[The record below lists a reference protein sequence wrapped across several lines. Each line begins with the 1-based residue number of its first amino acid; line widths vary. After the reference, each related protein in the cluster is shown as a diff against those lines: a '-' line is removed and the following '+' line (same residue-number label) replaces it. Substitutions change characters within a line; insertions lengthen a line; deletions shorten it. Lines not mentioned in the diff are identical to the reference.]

1 MEIIITFIENL
12 LLSLGLEGTTVAI
25 VRYVLMIVIAFLLA
39 GLSGYIC
46 RKFIVPLII
55 KLTSKTNIE
64 WDDIL
69 FDRTVLYTAC
79 NIVPAVV
86 IWELLP
92 KVFFQYPL
100 AEDILLRLT
109 AIYIAINATRL
120 VLQIVD
126 RLRFLRKQEG
136 NASSQYLRSFL
147 GVLRIIVIFIAAIIV
162 VSILFKKNPMSL
174 FAGLGATSA
183 VLMLVFKDTIEGL
196 VAGIRLT
203 SNEMVHVG
211 DWITVPGTPVDGNV
225 VDITLTT
232 VKVRQF
238 DNTYTT
244 VSPLTLVNGS
254 FKNWKGM
261 QDSGMRQV
269 SKKIYFDVR
278 SIRLLND
285 ETRQNLT
292 SKNMVSPKEM
302 EGEVVNI
309 GLFRHYIETYLRK
322 RDDVNKSATLM
333 VRQLEAT
340 QNGLPIELYFFLNTT
355 EWVNYEQKTSD
366 ILEHIYAYANEFGLQ
381 IYEGFAAINK

>member
-1 MEIIITFIENL
+1 MEIIITFIKNL
-12 LLSLGLEGTTVAI
+12 LLSLGLEDSTFNI
-25 VRYVLMIVIAFLLA
+25 LYYVSMVVTAALLA
-39 GLSGYIC
+39 TLSYYIC
-46 RKFIVPLII
+46 RKIIVPLII
-55 KLTSKTNIE
+55 KLILRTNIKWASE
-64 WDDIL
+64 L
-69 FDRTVLYTAC
+69 FNNTILYTTCWIA
-79 NIVPAVV
+79 PLAV
-86 IWELLP
+86 IWNLLS
-92 KVFFQYPL
+92 KVFFQCSL
-100 AEDILLRLT
+100 VENVLTFFTSVSILF
-109 AIYIAINATRL
+109 IYTIL
-120 VLQIVD
+120 FLQIVD
-126 RLRFLRKQEG
+126 RLQFLDKRQG
-136 NASSQYLRSFL
+136 SSLNQYLKSFIGILKVIIVFISTIIMIGIFL
-147 GVLRIIVIFIAAIIV
+147 G
-162 VSILFKKNPMSL
+162 KDPMTL
-174 FAGLGATSA
+174 LTGLGAMSA

-196 VAGIRLT
+196 VASIRLT

-238 DNTYTT
+238 NNTYTT

-309 GLFRHYIETYLRK
+309 GLFRHYIDTYLRK

-381 IYEGFAAINK
+381 VYEGFAAINK

>member
-55 KLTSKTNIE
+55 KLTSKTNTE
-64 WDDIL
+64 WDTVL

-147 GVLRIIVIFIAAIIV
+147 GVLRIIVFFIAAIIV
-162 VSILFKKNPMSL
+162 VSILFKKNPMTL
-174 FAGLGATSA
+174 LAGLGATSA
-183 VLMLVFKDTIEGL
+183 ILMLVFKDTIEGL

-238 DNTYTT
+238 DNTFTT

-269 SKKIYFDVR
+269 VKKIYFDVR

-309 GLFRHYIETYLRK
+309 GLFRHYIDTYLRK

>member
-126 RLRFLRKQEG
+126 RLRFLRKQQG
-136 NASSQYLRSFL
+136 NANSQYLRSFL
-147 GVLRIIVIFIAAIIV
+147 GVLKIIVVFITAIIV
-162 VSILFKKNPMSL
+162 VSILFKKNPMTL
-174 FAGLGATSA
+174 LAGLGATSA
-183 VLMLVFKDTIEGL
+183 ILMLVFKDTIEGL

-309 GLFRHYIETYLRK
+309 GLFRHYIDTYLRK

>member
-1 MEIIITFIENL
+1 MEIIITFIKNL
-12 LLSLGLEGTTVAI
+12 LLSLGLEDSTFNI
-25 VRYVLMIVIAFLLA
+25 LYYVSMVVTAALLA
-39 GLSGYIC
+39 TLSYYIC
-46 RKFIVPLII
+46 RKIIVPLII
-55 KLTSKTNIE
+55 KLILRTNIKWASE
-64 WDDIL
+64 L
-69 FDRTVLYTAC
+69 FNNTILYTTCWIA
-79 NIVPAVV
+79 PLAV
-86 IWELLP
+86 IWNLLS
-92 KVFFQYPL
+92 KVFFQCSL
-100 AEDILLRLT
+100 VENVLTFFTSVSILF
-109 AIYIAINATRL
+109 IYTIL
-120 VLQIVD
+120 FLQIVD
-126 RLRFLRKQEG
+126 RLQFLDKRQG
-136 NASSQYLRSFL
+136 SSLNQYLKSFTGILKVIIVFISTIIMIGIFL
-147 GVLRIIVIFIAAIIV
+147 G
-162 VSILFKKNPMSL
+162 KDPMTL
-174 FAGLGATSA
+174 LTGLGAMSA

-196 VAGIRLT
+196 VASIRLT

-238 DNTYTT
+238 NNTYTT

-309 GLFRHYIETYLRK
+309 GLFRHYIDTYLRK

>member
-25 VRYVLMIVIAFLLA
+25 VRYVLMIVVAFLLA

-55 KLTSKTNIE
+55 KLTSNTNIE

-79 NIVPAVV
+79 HIVPAVV

-147 GVLRIIVIFIAAIIV
+147 GVLKIIVFFIAAIIV
-162 VSILFKKNPMSL
+162 VSILFKKNPMTL
-174 FAGLGATSA
+174 LAGLGATSA
-183 VLMLVFKDTIEGL
+183 ILMLVFKDTIEGL

-211 DWITVPGTPVDGNV
+211 DWITVPSTPVDGNV

-238 DNTYTT
+238 DNTFTT

-269 SKKIYFDVR
+269 VKKIYFDVR

-292 SKNMVSPKEM
+292 SKNMVAPKEM

-309 GLFRHYIETYLRK
+309 GLFRHYIETYLKK
-322 RDDVNKSATLM
+322 RDDVNKSATLLIH
-333 VRQLEAT
+333 QLEAT
-340 QNGLPIELYFFLNTT
+340 QNGLPIELIFFLNTT
-355 EWVNYEQKTSD
+355 NGIEYEKKISD
-366 ILEHIYAYANEFGLQ
+366 ILEHVYAYANEFGLQ
-381 IYEGFAAINK
+381 VYEGFAAINK

>member
-25 VRYVLMIVIAFLLA
+25 VRYVLMIVVAFLLA

-46 RKFIVPLII
+46 RKFIVPLIS

-147 GVLRIIVIFIAAIIV
+147 GVLKIIVVFIAAIIV
-162 VSILFKKNPMSL
+162 VSILFKKNPMTL
-174 FAGLGATSA
+174 LAGLGATSA
-183 VLMLVFKDTIEGL
+183 ILMLVFKDTIEGL

-232 VKVRQF
+232 VKVQQF

-269 SKKIYFDVR
+269 VKKIYFDVR

-292 SKNMVSPKEM
+292 NKNMVALKEM

-322 RDDVNKSATLM
+322 RDDVNKSATLLIH
-333 VRQLEAT
+333 QLEAT
-340 QNGLPIELYFFLNTT
+340 QNGLPIELIFFLNTT
-355 EWVNYEQKTSD
+355 NGIEYEKKISD
-366 ILEHIYAYANEFGLQ
+366 ILEHVYAYANEFGLQ
-381 IYEGFAAINK
+381 VYEGFAAINK

>member
-25 VRYVLMIVIAFLLA
+25 VRYVLMIVVAFLLA

-92 KVFFQYPL
+92 KVFFQYPF

-147 GVLRIIVIFIAAIIV
+147 GVLKIIVVFIAAIIV
-162 VSILFKKNPMSL
+162 VSILFKKNPMTL
-174 FAGLGATSA
+174 LAGLGATSA
-183 VLMLVFKDTIEGL
+183 ILMLVFKDTIEGL

-232 VKVRQF
+232 VKVQQF

-269 SKKIYFDVR
+269 VKKIYFDVR

-292 SKNMVSPKEM
+292 NKNMVALKEM

-381 IYEGFAAINK
+381 VYEGFAAINK

>member
-1 MEIIITFIENL
+1 MEIIITFIKNL
-12 LLSLGLEGTTVAI
+12 LLSLGLEDSTFNI
-25 VRYVLMIVIAFLLA
+25 LYYVSMVVTAALLA
-39 GLSGYIC
+39 TLSYYIC
-46 RKFIVPLII
+46 RKIIVPLII
-55 KLTSKTNIE
+55 KLILRTNIKWASE
-64 WDDIL
+64 L
-69 FDRTVLYTAC
+69 FNNTILYTTCWIA
-79 NIVPAVV
+79 PLAV
-86 IWELLP
+86 IWNLLS
-92 KVFFQYPL
+92 KVFFQCSL
-100 AEDILLRLT
+100 VENVLTFFTSVSILF
-109 AIYIAINATRL
+109 IYTIL
-120 VLQIVD
+120 FLQIVD
-126 RLRFLRKQEG
+126 RLQFLDKRQG
-136 NASSQYLRSFL
+136 SSLNQYLKSFIGILKVIIVFISTIIMIGIFL
-147 GVLRIIVIFIAAIIV
+147 G
-162 VSILFKKNPMSL
+162 KDPMTL
-174 FAGLGATSA
+174 LTGLGAMSA

-196 VAGIRLT
+196 VASIRLT

-309 GLFRHYIETYLRK
+309 GLFRHYIDTYLRK
-322 RDDVNKSATLM
+322 CDDVNKSATLM

-340 QNGLPIELYFFLNTT
+340 QNGLPIELYFFLETT
-355 EWVNYEQKTSD
+355 DWVNYEQKTSD

-381 IYEGFAAINK
+381 VYEGFAAINK

>member
-25 VRYVLMIVIAFLLA
+25 VRYVLMIVVAFLLA

-55 KLTSKTNIE
+55 KLTSKTNTE
-64 WDDIL
+64 WDTVL

-162 VSILFKKNPMSL
+162 VSILFKKNPMTL
-174 FAGLGATSA
+174 LAGLGATSA
-183 VLMLVFKDTIEGL
+183 ILMLVFKDTIEGL

-238 DNTYTT
+238 DNTFTT

-269 SKKIYFDVR
+269 VKKIYFDVR

-292 SKNMVSPKEM
+292 SKSMVAPKEM

-322 RDDVNKSATLM
+322 RDDVNKSTTLLIH
-333 VRQLEAT
+333 QLEAT
-340 QNGLPIELYFFLNTT
+340 QNGLPIELIFFLNTT
-355 EWVNYEQKTSD
+355 NGIEYEKKISD
-366 ILEHIYAYANEFGLQ
+366 ILEHVYAYANEFGLQ
-381 IYEGFAAINK
+381 IYEGSTVANT

>member
-1 MEIIITFIENL
+1 MEIIITFIENF

-55 KLTSKTNIE
+55 KLTSKTNTE
-64 WDDIL
+64 WDTVL

-126 RLRFLRKQEG
+126 RLRFLRKQQG

-147 GVLRIIVIFIAAIIV
+147 GVLRIIVFFIAAIIV
-162 VSILFKKNPMSL
+162 VSILFKKNPMTL
-174 FAGLGATSA
+174 LAGLGATSA
-183 VLMLVFKDTIEGL
+183 ILMLVFKDTIEGL

-285 ETRQNLT
+285 KTRQNLT

-309 GLFRHYIETYLRK
+309 GLFRHYIDTYLRK

>member
-1 MEIIITFIENL
+1 MHTISKFIEHILVSLNVEYTAAYIIRHAL
-12 LLSLGLEGTTVAI
+12 LVVI
-25 VRYVLMIVIAFLLA
+25 VFVFAFLA
-39 GLSGYIC
+39 GFLC
-46 RKFIVPLII
+46 RKVLVPLVI
-55 KLTSKTNIE
+55 KLTSKTNLE
-64 WDDIL
+64 WDSIL
-69 FDRTVLYTAC
+69 FDKAVLYTAC

-92 KVFFQYPL
+92 KVFFQYPFV
-100 AEDILLRLT
+100 EDTLLRLT
-109 AIYIAINATRL
+109 AVYIAINSTRL

-126 RLRFLRKQEG
+126 RLRFLRQQEG
-136 NASSQYLRSFL
+136 STSSQYIRSFL
-147 GVLRIIVIFIAAIIV
+147 GVLRIIVIFIAVIVV
-162 VSILFKKNPMSL
+162 VSILIDKNPMTL

-183 VLMLVFKDTIEGL
+183 VLMLVFQDTIQGL

-309 GLFRHYIETYLRK
+309 GLFRHYIDTYLRK

>member
-55 KLTSKTNIE
+55 KLTSKTNTE
-64 WDDIL
+64 WDTVL

-147 GVLRIIVIFIAAIIV
+147 GVLKIIVVFIAAIIV
-162 VSILFKKNPMSL
+162 VSILFKKNPMTL
-174 FAGLGATSA
+174 LAGLGATSA
-183 VLMLVFKDTIEGL
+183 ILMLVFKDTIEGL

-269 SKKIYFDVR
+269 VKKIYFDVR
-278 SIRLLND
+278 SIRLLNN

-309 GLFRHYIETYLRK
+309 GLFRHYIDTYLRK
-322 RDDVNKSATLM
+322 RDDVNKSATLLIH
-333 VRQLEAT
+333 QLEAT
-340 QNGLPIELYFFLNTT
+340 QNGLPIELIFFLNTT
-355 EWVNYEQKTSD
+355 NGIEYEKKISD
-366 ILEHIYAYANEFGLQ
+366 ILEHVYAYANEFGLQ
-381 IYEGFAAINK
+381 VYEGFAAINK

>member
-1 MEIIITFIENL
+1 MEIIITFIESL

-25 VRYVLMIVIAFLLA
+25 VRYVLMIVVAFLLA

-79 NIVPAVV
+79 SIVPAVV

-147 GVLRIIVIFIAAIIV
+147 GVLKIIVFFIAAIIV
-162 VSILFKKNPMSL
+162 VSILFKKNPMTL
-174 FAGLGATSA
+174 LAGLGATSA
-183 VLMLVFKDTIEGL
+183 ILMLVFKDTIEGL

-225 VDITLTT
+225 IDITLTT

-269 SKKIYFDVR
+269 VKKIYFDVR

-285 ETRQNLT
+285 EIRQNLT
-292 SKNMVSPKEM
+292 SKNMVAPKEM

>member
-1 MEIIITFIENL
+1 MEIIITFIKNL
-12 LLSLGLEGTTVAI
+12 LLSLGLEDSTFNI
-25 VRYVLMIVIAFLLA
+25 LYYVSMVVTAALLA
-39 GLSGYIC
+39 TLSYYIC
-46 RKFIVPLII
+46 RKIIVPLII
-55 KLTSKTNIE
+55 KLILRTNIKWASE
-64 WDDIL
+64 L
-69 FDRTVLYTAC
+69 FNNTILYTTCWIA
-79 NIVPAVV
+79 PLAV
-86 IWELLP
+86 IWNLLS
-92 KVFFQYPL
+92 KVFFQCSL
-100 AEDILLRLT
+100 VENVLTFFTSASILF
-109 AIYIAINATRL
+109 IYTIL
-120 VLQIVD
+120 FLQIVD
-126 RLRFLRKQEG
+126 RLQFLDKRQG
-136 NASSQYLRSFL
+136 SSLNQYLKSFIGILKVIIVFISTIIMVGIFL
-147 GVLRIIVIFIAAIIV
+147 G
-162 VSILFKKNPMSL
+162 KDPMTL
-174 FAGLGATSA
+174 LTGLGAMSA

-196 VAGIRLT
+196 VASIRLT

-225 VDITLTT
+225 IDITLTT

-292 SKNMVSPKEM
+292 SKNIVSPKEM

-355 EWVNYEQKTSD
+355 EWVNYEQKTSN
-366 ILEHIYAYANEFGLQ
+366 ILEHVYVYANEFGLQ
-381 IYEGFAAINK
+381 IYEGFTVANT

>member
-55 KLTSKTNIE
+55 KLTSKTNTE
-64 WDDIL
+64 WDTVL

-126 RLRFLRKQEG
+126 RLRFLRKQQG

-147 GVLRIIVIFIAAIIV
+147 GVLRIIVFFIAAIIV
-162 VSILFKKNPMSL
+162 VSILFKKNPMTL
-174 FAGLGATSA
+174 LAGLGATSA
-183 VLMLVFKDTIEGL
+183 ILMLVFKDTIEGL

-211 DWITVPGTPVDGNV
+211 DWITVPSTPVDGNV

-238 DNTYTT
+238 DNTFTT

-269 SKKIYFDVR
+269 VKKIYFDVR

-292 SKNMVSPKEM
+292 SKNMVAPKEM

-322 RDDVNKSATLM
+322 RNDVNKSATLL

-340 QNGLPIELYFFLNTT
+340 QNGVPIELYFFLGTT
-355 EWVNYEQKTSD
+355 DWVNYEQKTSD

>member
-25 VRYVLMIVIAFLLA
+25 VRYVLMIVVAFLLA

-46 RKFIVPLII
+46 RKFIVPLIS

-147 GVLRIIVIFIAAIIV
+147 GVLKIIVFFIAAIIV
-162 VSILFKKNPMSL
+162 VSILFKKNPMTL
-174 FAGLGATSA
+174 LAGLGATSA
-183 VLMLVFKDTIEGL
+183 ILMLVFKDTIEGL

-203 SNEMVHVG
+203 SNEMVQVG

-232 VKVRQF
+232 VKVQQF

-269 SKKIYFDVR
+269 SKKIYFNVR

-292 SKNMVSPKEM
+292 NKNMVAPKEM

-355 EWVNYEQKTSD
+355 EWVNYEQKTSN
-366 ILEHIYAYANEFGLQ
+366 ILEHVYVYANEFGLQ

>member
-25 VRYVLMIVIAFLLA
+25 VRYVLMIVVAFLLA

-55 KLTSKTNIE
+55 KLTSKTNTE
-64 WDDIL
+64 WDTVL

-147 GVLRIIVIFIAAIIV
+147 GVLKIIVVFIAAIIV
-162 VSILFKKNPMSL
+162 VSILFKKNPMTL
-174 FAGLGATSA
+174 LAGLGATSA
-183 VLMLVFKDTIEGL
+183 ILMLVFKDTIEGL

-232 VKVRQF
+232 VKVQQF

-269 SKKIYFDVR
+269 VKKIYFDVR

-292 SKNMVSPKEM
+292 NKNMVALKEM

>member
-1 MEIIITFIENL
+1 MEIIITFIKNL
-12 LLSLGLEGTTVAI
+12 LLSLGLEDSTFNI
-25 VRYVLMIVIAFLLA
+25 LYYVSMVVTAALLA
-39 GLSGYIC
+39 TLSYYIC
-46 RKFIVPLII
+46 RKIIVPLII
-55 KLTSKTNIE
+55 KLILRTNIKWASE
-64 WDDIL
+64 L
-69 FDRTVLYTAC
+69 FNNTILYTTCWIA
-79 NIVPAVV
+79 PLAV
-86 IWELLP
+86 IWNLLS
-92 KVFFQYPL
+92 KVFFQCSL
-100 AEDILLRLT
+100 VENVLTFFTSVSILF
-109 AIYIAINATRL
+109 IYTIL
-120 VLQIVD
+120 FLQIVD
-126 RLRFLRKQEG
+126 RLQFLDKRQG
-136 NASSQYLRSFL
+136 SSLNQYLKSFIGILKVIIVFISTIIMIGIFL
-147 GVLRIIVIFIAAIIV
+147 G
-162 VSILFKKNPMSL
+162 KDPMTL
-174 FAGLGATSA
+174 LTGLGAMSA

-196 VAGIRLT
+196 VASIRLT

-244 VSPLTLVNGS
+244 VSPLALVNGS

-340 QNGLPIELYFFLNTT
+340 QNGLPIELYFFLETT
-355 EWVNYEQKTSD
+355 DWVNYEQKTSD

>member
-55 KLTSKTNIE
+55 KFTSKTSTE
-64 WDDIL
+64 WDTVL

-79 NIVPAVV
+79 NIVPAIV
-86 IWELLP
+86 IWKLLP
-92 KVFFQYPL
+92 KVFFQYPFV
-100 AEDILLRLT
+100 EDVLLRLT

-120 VLQIVD
+120 VLQLVD

-162 VSILFKKNPMSL
+162 VSILFKKNPMTL
-174 FAGLGATSA
+174 LAGLGATSA
-183 VLMLVFKDTIEGL
+183 ILMLVFKDTIEGL

-238 DNTYTT
+238 DNTFTT

-269 SKKIYFDVR
+269 VKKIYFDVR

-292 SKNMVSPKEM
+292 SKSMVAPKEM

-309 GLFRHYIETYLRK
+309 GLFRYYIETYLRK
-322 RDDVNKSATLM
+322 RDDVNKSTTLLIH
-333 VRQLEAT
+333 QLEAT
-340 QNGLPIELYFFLNTT
+340 QNGLPIELIFFLNTT
-355 EWVNYEQKTSD
+355 NGIEYEKKISD
-366 ILEHIYAYANEFGLQ
+366 ILEHVYAYANEFGLQ
-381 IYEGFAAINK
+381 IYEGFTVANT

>member
-1 MEIIITFIENL
+1 MEIIITFIKNL
-12 LLSLGLEGTTVAI
+12 LLSLGLEDSTFNI
-25 VRYVLMIVIAFLLA
+25 LYYVSMVVTAALLA
-39 GLSGYIC
+39 TLSYYIC
-46 RKFIVPLII
+46 RKIIVPLII
-55 KLTSKTNIE
+55 KLILRTNIKWASE
-64 WDDIL
+64 L
-69 FDRTVLYTAC
+69 FNNTILYTTCWIA
-79 NIVPAVV
+79 PLAV
-86 IWELLP
+86 IWNLLS
-92 KVFFQYPL
+92 KVFFQCSL
-100 AEDILLRLT
+100 VENVLTFFTSASILF
-109 AIYIAINATRL
+109 IYTIL
-120 VLQIVD
+120 FLQIVD
-126 RLRFLRKQEG
+126 RLQFLDKRQG
-136 NASSQYLRSFL
+136 SSLNQYLKSFIGILKVIIVFISTIIMVGIFL
-147 GVLRIIVIFIAAIIV
+147 G
-162 VSILFKKNPMSL
+162 KDPMRL
-174 FAGLGATSA
+174 LTGLGAMSA

-196 VAGIRLT
+196 VASIRLT

-225 VDITLTT
+225 IDITLTT

-261 QDSGMRQV
+261 QDSGIRQV

-292 SKNMVSPKEM
+292 SKNIVSPKEM

-355 EWVNYEQKTSD
+355 EWVNYEQKTSN
-366 ILEHIYAYANEFGLQ
+366 ILEHVYVYANEFGLQ

>member
-55 KLTSKTNIE
+55 KLTSKTNTE
-64 WDDIL
+64 WDTVL

-147 GVLRIIVIFIAAIIV
+147 GVLRIIVFFIAAIIV
-162 VSILFKKNPMSL
+162 ISILFKKNPMTL
-174 FAGLGATSA
+174 LAGLGATSA
-183 VLMLVFKDTIEGL
+183 ILMLVFKDTIEGL

-238 DNTYTT
+238 DNTFTT

-269 SKKIYFDVR
+269 VKKIYFDVR

-322 RDDVNKSATLM
+322 RDDVNKSTTLLIH
-333 VRQLEAT
+333 QLEAT
-340 QNGLPIELYFFLNTT
+340 QNGLPIELIFFLNTT
-355 EWVNYEQKTSD
+355 NGIEYEKKISD
-366 ILEHIYAYANEFGLQ
+366 ILEHVYAYANEFGLQ
-381 IYEGFAAINK
+381 IYEGFTVANT

>member
-55 KLTSKTNIE
+55 KFTSKTSTE
-64 WDDIL
+64 WDTVL

-79 NIVPAVV
+79 NIVPAIV
-86 IWELLP
+86 IWKLLP
-92 KVFFQYPL
+92 KVFFQYPFV
-100 AEDILLRLT
+100 EDVLLRLT

-120 VLQIVD
+120 VLQLVD
-126 RLRFLRKQEG
+126 RLHFLRKQEG
-136 NASSQYLRSFL
+136 SSSSQYLRSFL

-278 SIRLLND
+278 SIQLLND

-292 SKNMVSPKEM
+292 SKNMVAPKEM

-309 GLFRHYIETYLRK
+309 GLFRHYIETYLKK
-322 RDDVNKSATLM
+322 RDDVNKSATLLIH
-333 VRQLEAT
+333 QLEAT
-340 QNGLPIELYFFLNTT
+340 QNGLPIELIFFLNTT
-355 EWVNYEQKTSD
+355 NGIEYEKKISD
-366 ILEHIYAYANEFGLQ
+366 ILEHVYAYANEFGLQ
-381 IYEGFAAINK
+381 VYEGFAAINK

>member
-25 VRYVLMIVIAFLLA
+25 VRYVLMIVVAFLLA

-46 RKFIVPLII
+46 RKFIVPLIS

-147 GVLRIIVIFIAAIIV
+147 GVLKIIVVFIAAIIV
-162 VSILFKKNPMSL
+162 VSILFKKNPMTL
-174 FAGLGATSA
+174 LAGLGATSA
-183 VLMLVFKDTIEGL
+183 ILMLVFKDTIEGL

-232 VKVRQF
+232 VKVQQF

-269 SKKIYFDVR
+269 VKKIYFDVR

-292 SKNMVSPKEM
+292 NKNMVALKEM

-381 IYEGFAAINK
+381 VYEGFAAINK

>member
-1 MEIIITFIENL
+1 MEIIITFIENF

-55 KLTSKTNIE
+55 KLTSKTNTE
-64 WDDIL
+64 WDTVL

-126 RLRFLRKQEG
+126 RLRFLRKQQG

-147 GVLRIIVIFIAAIIV
+147 GVLRIIVFFIAAIIV
-162 VSILFKKNPMSL
+162 VSILFKKNPMTL
-174 FAGLGATSA
+174 LAGLGATSA
-183 VLMLVFKDTIEGL
+183 ILMLVFKDTIEGL

-285 ETRQNLT
+285 KTRQNLT

-309 GLFRHYIETYLRK
+309 GLFRHYIDTYLRK
-322 RDDVNKSATLM
+322 RDDVNTSATLM

>member
-46 RKFIVPLII
+46 RKFIVPLMI

-147 GVLRIIVIFIAAIIV
+147 GVLKIIVFFIAAIIV
-162 VSILFKKNPMSL
+162 VSILFKKNPMTL
-174 FAGLGATSA
+174 LAGLGATSA
-183 VLMLVFKDTIEGL
+183 ILMLVFKDTIEGL

-225 VDITLTT
+225 IDITLTT

-309 GLFRHYIETYLRK
+309 GLFRHYIDTYLRK

>member
-25 VRYVLMIVIAFLLA
+25 VRYVLMIVVAFLLA

-46 RKFIVPLII
+46 RKFIVPLIS

-147 GVLRIIVIFIAAIIV
+147 GVLKIIVFFIAAIIV
-162 VSILFKKNPMSL
+162 VSILFKKNPMTL
-174 FAGLGATSA
+174 LAGLGATSA
-183 VLMLVFKDTIEGL
+183 ILMLVFKDTIEGL

-232 VKVRQF
+232 VKVQQF

-269 SKKIYFDVR
+269 SKKIYFNVR

-292 SKNMVSPKEM
+292 NKNMVAPKEM

-355 EWVNYEQKTSD
+355 EWVNYEQKTSN
-366 ILEHIYAYANEFGLQ
+366 ILEHVYVYANEFGLQ

>member
-1 MEIIITFIENL
+1 MHTISRFIEHA
-12 LLSLGLEGTTVAI
+12 LLSLNVEHTTAYVIRHALLVII
-25 VRYVLMIVIAFLLA
+25 VFLLA
-39 GLSGYIC
+39 FLAGFLC
-46 RKFIVPLII
+46 RKVLVPLVT
-55 KLTSKTNIE
+55 KLTSKTSLE
-64 WDDIL
+64 WDSVL
-69 FDRTVLYTAC
+69 FDKTVLYTAC
-79 NIVPAVV
+79 SIVPAVV

-92 KVFFQYPL
+92 KVFFQYPFV
-100 AEDILLRLT
+100 EDALLRLT
-109 AIYIAINATRL
+109 AVYIAINSTRL

-126 RLRFLRKQEG
+126 RLRNLRQSEG
-136 NASSQYLRSFL
+136 SAGSQYLRSFL
-147 GVLRIIVIFIAAIIV
+147 GVLRIIVIFIAVIV
-162 VSILFKKNPMSL
+162 VISILLNKNPMSL

-254 FKNWKGM
+254 FKNWQGM
-261 QDSGMRQV
+261 TDSGMRQV
-269 SKKIYFDVR
+269 VKRIYFDVH
-278 SIRLLND
+278 SIRLLNS

-292 SKNMVSPKEM
+292 GKNMVAPEET

-309 GLFRHYIETYLRK
+309 GLFRHYIEAYLRK
-322 RDDVNKSATLM
+322 RDDVSKSATLL

-340 QNGLPIELYFFLNTT
+340 QSGVPIELYFFIGTT
-355 EWVNYEQKTSD
+355 DWVSYEQKTSD

-381 IYEGFAAINK
+381 IYEGLPVANT

>member
-25 VRYVLMIVIAFLLA
+25 VRYVLMIVVAFLLA

-69 FDRTVLYTAC
+69 FDHTVLYTAC

-92 KVFFQYPL
+92 KIFFQYPL

-147 GVLRIIVIFIAAIIV
+147 GVLKIIVFFIAAIIV
-162 VSILFKKNPMSL
+162 VSILFKKNPMTL
-174 FAGLGATSA
+174 LAGLGATSA
-183 VLMLVFKDTIEGL
+183 ILMLVFKDTIEGL

-225 VDITLTT
+225 IDITLTT

-381 IYEGFAAINK
+381 VYEGFAAINK

>member
-46 RKFIVPLII
+46 RKFIVPLMI
-55 KLTSKTNIE
+55 KLTLKTNIE

-162 VSILFKKNPMSL
+162 VSILFKKNPMTL
-174 FAGLGATSA
+174 LAGLGATSA
-183 VLMLVFKDTIEGL
+183 ILMLVFKDTIEGL

-211 DWITVPGTPVDGNV
+211 DWITVPSTPVDGNV

-238 DNTYTT
+238 DNTFTT

-269 SKKIYFDVR
+269 VKKIYFDVR

-292 SKNMVSPKEM
+292 SKNMVAPKEM

-322 RDDVNKSATLM
+322 RNDVNKSATLL

-340 QNGLPIELYFFLNTT
+340 QNGVPIELYFFLGTT
-355 EWVNYEQKTSD
+355 DWVNYEQKTSD

>member
-55 KLTSKTNIE
+55 KFTSKTSTE
-64 WDDIL
+64 WDTVL

-79 NIVPAVV
+79 NIVPAIV
-86 IWELLP
+86 IWKLLP
-92 KVFFQYPL
+92 KVFFQYPFV
-100 AEDILLRLT
+100 EDVLLRLT

-120 VLQIVD
+120 VLQLVD
-126 RLRFLRKQEG
+126 RLHFLRKQEG
-136 NASSQYLRSFL
+136 SSSSQYLRSFL

-232 VKVRQF
+232 VKVQQF

-269 SKKIYFDVR
+269 VKKIYFDVR

-292 SKNMVSPKEM
+292 NKNMVALKEM

-381 IYEGFAAINK
+381 VYEGFAAINK

>member
-55 KLTSKTNIE
+55 KLTSKTNTE
-64 WDDIL
+64 WDTVL

-79 NIVPAVV
+79 NIVPAIV

-147 GVLRIIVIFIAAIIV
+147 GVLKIIVVFIAAIIV
-162 VSILFKKNPMSL
+162 VSILFKKNPMTL
-174 FAGLGATSA
+174 LAGLGATSA
-183 VLMLVFKDTIEGL
+183 ILMLVFKDTIEGL

-232 VKVRQF
+232 VKVQQF
-238 DNTYTT
+238 DKTYTT

-269 SKKIYFDVR
+269 VKKIYFDVR
-278 SIRLLND
+278 SIQLLND
-285 ETRQNLT
+285 KTRQNLT
-292 SKNMVSPKEM
+292 NKNMVAPKDM

-309 GLFRHYIETYLRK
+309 GLFRYYIETYLRK
-322 RDDVNKSATLM
+322 RDDVNKSATLLIH
-333 VRQLEAT
+333 QLEAT
-340 QNGLPIELYFFLNTT
+340 QNGLPIELIFFLNTT
-355 EWVNYEQKTSD
+355 NGIEYEKKISD
-366 ILEHIYAYANEFGLQ
+366 ILEHVYAYANEFGLQ
-381 IYEGFAAINK
+381 VYEGFAAINK